1 MIKVVVMGFSRK
13 RIGRDGKPRY
23 TAYYLDI
30 REQERSAGTFP
41 SKKASDKAWQDEEAK
56 VRAGKPGNPAR
67 GRQTFEDYVLGEWL
81 PHHLLEPGVRGD
93 YAGQIHNHLIPFFG
107 PMKMRDIMPEQ
118 VRQWIT
124 YMKDKG
130 AKART
135 IEYCKRSILNA
146 IFSAAMMDNVTGIHP
161 CHGVKIPAVPQEP
174 RSSSPTLSSTGC
186 TVRFLTPTRSCSSRP
201 TSRAACDGVS

>member
-1 MIKVVVMGFSRK
+1 
-13 RIGRDGKPRY
+13 
-23 TAYYLDI
+23 
-30 REQERSAGTFP
+30 
-41 SKKASDKAWQDEEAK
+41 
-56 VRAGKPGNPAR
+56 
-67 GRQTFEDYVLGEWL
+67 LGEWL

-118 VRQWIT
+118 VRQWVT

-146 IFSAAMMDNVTGIHP
+146 IFSTAMMDNVTGIHP
-161 CHGVKIPAVPQEP
+161 CHGVKIPAVPQKP
-174 RSSSPTLSSTGC
+174 RSIITAAQSTGC